1 MIIKEL
7 DQFYGKT
14 SWDFSGRKAEEDMAF
29 YLKRRFHDNEELFV
43 INNLRFAWLDSHVQ
57 IDHLVLCR
65 YGAII
70 IESKSVRNKVKYE
83 GEQWFRLWDNHWIG
97 MKNPVLQAKEQGN
110 ALKEL
115 LRQNYKTLLDKF
127 MFGLIQKGF
136 GNLPIQCFVAIS
148 DTGILIPPKKN
159 DLYSEQVFKAEAITN
174 KIEAYYENLKHMN
187 SVFSKKYEP
196 WDMSKEELQRV
207 ISFLLSVHIPNTPY
221 DILPQET
228 EEEEA
233 EIVQQTQQPIKNNE
247 QLSSVKSQPSESE
260 TQSTAAQSNTVDE
273 QEITTYDNCPY
284 CGGKITILWGAKFK
298 NYYWHC
304 ESCGKNISINYK
316 CPKCHERLRIK
327 KLGIDYCIYCIT
339 CGLQEHYFSDK
350 K

>member
-1 MIIKEL
+1 
-7 DQFYGKT
+7 
-14 SWDFSGRKAEEDMAF
+14 
-29 YLKRRFHDNEELFV
+29 
-43 INNLRFAWLDSHVQ
+43 
-57 IDHLVLCR
+57 
-65 YGAII
+65 
-70 IESKSVRNKVKYE
+70 
-83 GEQWFRLWDNHWIG
+83 
-97 MKNPVLQAKEQGN
+97 
-110 ALKEL
+110 
-115 LRQNYKTLLDKF
+115 
-127 MFGLIQKGF
+127 
-136 GNLPIQCFVAIS
+136 
-148 DTGILIPPKKN
+148 
-159 DLYSEQVFKAEAITN
+159 
-174 KIEAYYENLKHMN
+174 
-187 SVFSKKYEP
+187 
-196 WDMSKEELQRV
+196 MSKEELQRV

-327 KLGIDYCIYCIT
+327 KLGIDYYIYCIT